1 MNRYQKAV
9 NEWLT
14 NQALSHDSSVLQA
27 SFELPNYLSDVMQQL
42 TAKQQDEALI
52 SALDDVRQ
60 IRSIT
65 ECSKRKE
72 VNHET

>member
-27 SFELPNYLSDVMQQL
+27 SFELPIELNDVMQQL
-42 TAKQQDEALI
+42 TPKQQDEALI
-52 SALDDVRQ
+52 KSLDDVRQ
-60 IRSIT
+60 IRLLT
-65 ECSKRKE
+65 EKGQK
-72 VNHET
+72 

>member
-27 SFELPNYLSDVMQQL
+27 SFELPNHLSDVMQQL
-42 TAKQQDEALI
+42 TPQQQDEALVK
-52 SALDDVRQ
+52 SLDDVRQ
-60 IRSIT
+60 IRT
-65 ECSKRKE
+65 LADKERK
-72 VNHET
+72 

>member
-1 MNRYQKAV
+1 MTPYQKAV

-42 TAKQQDEALI
+42 TPRQQDEALAK
-52 SALDDVRQ
+52 SLDDVRQ
-60 IRSIT
+60 IRILGD
-65 ECSKRKE
+65 KE
-72 VNHET
+72 QK